1 MNVRYLAFFTVF
13 ALLAFLMH
21 AYLYR
26 RLVRD
31 PCPDVEARRRGRRVV
46 WALGL
51 LLVMGPLVARLAPRQ
66 LGVWAGYAAYGW
78 MGLLA
83 LMVSILLVLDGV
95 RLIERLWR
103 RETPADPARRLALA
117 RGAAAVTMVAGG
129 SAGAVGVR
137 GALQAP
143 ELVEVEVPVKGLPP
157 ALVGFR
163 VAQISDLH
171 VGPTIGRSFVE
182 EVVQRVNAL
191 DADMVAI
198 TGDLVDGTVARLGQH
213 VAPLAALR
221 SRHGSFF
228 VTGNHEYYSGVE
240 PWLQE
245 LERLD
250 IQILRNARVELTHS
264 DSEGRSA
271 VLDVLGVDDWRA
283 RSLAEGHGHD
293 LARACEGRDP
303 SHPSLLLAHQ
313 PRAVHDAAKHGV
325 DLMLSGHTHG
335 GQIWPWGYFVRLIQ
349 PYVAGLHQHGDRTWI
364 HVNRGT
370 GYWGPP
376 MRILTPPEITLVTLA
391 RSDA

>member
-1 MNVRYLAFFTVF
+1 MNVRHLAFFTVF

-31 PCPDVEARRRGRRVV
+31 PCPNVETRRRGRRAV

-51 LLVMGPLVARLAPRQ
+51 LLVIGPLVARLAPRQ

-83 LMVSILLVLDGV
+83 LMVSILLLLDGV
-95 RLIERLWR
+95 RLVERLWQ
-103 RETPADPARRLALA
+103 RETPPDPARRLALA

-182 EVVQRVNAL
+182 EVVRRVNAL

-250 IQILRNARVELTHS
+250 IQVLRNARVELTHS

-293 LARACEGRDP
+293 LDRACEGRDP

-376 MRILTPPEITLVTLA
+376 MRVLTPPEITLVTLA